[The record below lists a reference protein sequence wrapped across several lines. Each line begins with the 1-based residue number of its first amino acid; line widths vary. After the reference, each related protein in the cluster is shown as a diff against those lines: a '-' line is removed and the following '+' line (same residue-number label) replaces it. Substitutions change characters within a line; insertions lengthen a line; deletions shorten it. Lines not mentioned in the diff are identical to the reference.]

1 MRSKP
6 LVLLLA
12 MVSGALVATGAGR
25 LTGNSQSLP
34 ETDSVEVL
42 VAARQIDPGDSIA
55 IEMLAIK
62 SWPATLAPVGVI
74 SEIGLLDRQTVVM
87 PVSAGDPIL
96 RNNVIDLALA
106 ALNPAEQSPAGT
118 PVEAPKQ
125 QQEPPPVDPVPP
137 PVPAGFSVVSLTL
150 DESTGLA
157 HLVRP
162 GDRVNVSA
170 YFTPTEHCSLAGFQ
184 QVLRGAKIFSVTG
197 RSFHQVAP
205 VDEQPLPMTISLLIR
220 TADEEA
226 WTIAHELGRV
236 KVSLASVDDPTPDES
251 PVPTSKEFLAW
262 VSARLQPSAKASGL
276 THQPDLAPQSISQMT
291 QSSGF
296 RMLKLHGGEW
306 TEYEVV
312 SADRPPVMISSSR
325 RHAEQDHAGVS
336 SRVEGGR
343 LLKDL
348 AEPESSAP
356 SWMGHSAES
365 ANPDD
370 GV

>member
-25 LTGNSQSLP
+25 LTGDSQSLP

-42 VAARQIDPGDSIA
+42 VAARQIDPGDPIA
-55 IEMLAIK
+55 IEMLTIK

-96 RNNVIDLALA
+96 RNNVIGIALA
-106 ALNPAEQSPAGT
+106 ALKPAEQSPVGM
-118 PVEAPKQ
+118 PVEVSKL
-125 QQEPPPVDPVPP
+125 QQEPPSVDSVPP
-137 PVPAGFSVVSLTL
+137 PIPAGFSVVTLTL

-157 HLVRP
+157 RLVRP

-170 YFTPTEHCSLAGFQ
+170 YFTPTEHCSVAGFQ
-184 QVLRGAKIFSVTG
+184 QVLRGAKVFSVTG
-197 RSFHQVAP
+197 PSFHQVAP
-205 VDEQPLPMTISLLIR
+205 VDEQSLPVTIALLIR

-236 KVSLASVDDPTPDES
+236 NLSLASVDDLAPDES
-251 PVPTSKEFLAW
+251 PVPTSNEFLAW
-262 VSARLQPSAKASGL
+262 VSARLQPSAKASDL
-276 THQPDLAPQSISQMT
+276 TPPPDLAPQSMSQMT
-291 QSSGF
+291 PSSGF

-325 RHAEQDHAGVS
+325 RQAEQDHAGVS

-343 LLKDL
+343 LSKDL
-348 AEPESSAP
+348 AEPEESTP
-356 SWMGHSAES
+356 SWMGYSAES